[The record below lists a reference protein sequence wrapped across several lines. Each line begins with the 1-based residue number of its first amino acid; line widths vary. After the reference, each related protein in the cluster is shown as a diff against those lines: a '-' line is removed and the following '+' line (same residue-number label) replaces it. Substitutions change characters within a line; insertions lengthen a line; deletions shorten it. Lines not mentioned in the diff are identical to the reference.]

1 MKIESWPGLINF
13 KNWLLSKSLNYE
25 AIFYFFPVKWKSF
38 WKLLLQQNG
47 PLKDQTKTTTS
58 NFFFKCYFLV
68 FRQITL
74 FSTNNVVSQF
84 LSSKLEWS
92 SCKNNF
98 CSVFCK
104 MYIPTHTLEKYV
116 CINFQIYF
124 KKLAVY
130 YSFILICHEKIL
142 T

>member
-1 MKIESWPGLINF
+1 MRQFFTSS
-13 KNWLLSKSLNYE
+13 LSSENLFENYHCN
-25 AIFYFFPVKWKSF
+25 K
-38 WKLLLQQNG
+38 NG

-130 YSFILICHEKIL
+130 YSFFNHASAKSIL
-142 T
+142 